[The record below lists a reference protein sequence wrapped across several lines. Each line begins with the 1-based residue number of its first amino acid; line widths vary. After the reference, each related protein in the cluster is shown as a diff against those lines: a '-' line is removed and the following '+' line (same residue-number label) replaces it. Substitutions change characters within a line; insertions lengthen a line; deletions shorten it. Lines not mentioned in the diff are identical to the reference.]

1 MPLDQNQVRQVARL
15 ARLNLSDAEV
25 TRFARELA
33 VILDYIDELQQV
45 ATEGVQPRE
54 QFVASENVFRE
65 DVVRSSLPRELVLA
79 MAPEENGRYF
89 LVPRVIG

>member
-15 ARLNLSDAEV
+15 ARLNLSDAEI

>member
-15 ARLNLSDAEV
+15 ARLNLSDAEI

-65 DVVRSSLPRELVLA
+65 DVVRSSLPRDLVLA

>member
-15 ARLNLSDAEV
+15 ARLNLSDAEI

-45 ATEGVQPRE
+45 ATDGVQPRE